1 MRSCTPV
8 QNLLQFNRVKVH
20 VTNTKYVWEF
30 YTPLITA
37 IIKLIMR
44 NNRDR
49 CEISHLS
56 QPITTYGSAL
66 TSSQG
71 LAQSFH
77 KDVVMYGFKA
87 FHVDI
92 SLGLSTFPSFIL
104 LHFIHIYLI
113 LSWSLPPIVGTHTQ
127 THTHTAAPPL
137 QNYVYTC
144 IHYLTNMYQ
153 CKLSV

>member
-1 MRSCTPV
+1 MYQLSSIHRVAVYGLLSTTSALLRSMPWPATSACSANAEMATSPFLSATTGLV
-8 QNLLQFNRVKVH
+8 CNN
-20 VTNTKYVWEF
+20 YPMEF
-30 YTPLITA
+30 YTTLITA

-49 CEISHLS
+49 CKISHLS

-87 FHVDI
+87 FHGDI

-113 LSWSLPPIVGTHTQ
+113 LS
-127 THTHTAAPPL
+127 
-137 QNYVYTC
+137 
-144 IHYLTNMYQ
+144 
-153 CKLSV
+153 